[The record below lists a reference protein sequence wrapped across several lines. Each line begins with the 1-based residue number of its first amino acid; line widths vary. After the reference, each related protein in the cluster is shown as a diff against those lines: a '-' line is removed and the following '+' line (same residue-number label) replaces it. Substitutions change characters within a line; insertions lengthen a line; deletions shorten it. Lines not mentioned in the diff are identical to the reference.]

1 MKCKYCNSELRRGAK
16 FCSNCGKE
24 VADIIHKEETVL
36 QEKEAIKE
44 FEKPQNVVMSATQN
58 VNCPIAEPQSDNV
71 ADTLEPYES
80 EHSSKKWMW
89 ILGIVLILAVAG
101 GGWYFFG
108 GERFGNGA
116 MTPIEKDV
124 DSIAEVE
131 ASGSE
136 SSPKLNFIKNMYNNF
151 YEPYNAK
158 RFDEKTLSKYFTKK
172 AMTKFYVEDEYSE
185 GEFYY
190 DTDFLL
196 TGVIGGKGDYG
207 DKVISRTIVP
217 EREDWFLVTNIW
229 DVVQTP
235 LKVHLQVELIDGA
248 YKIVDLS
255 EDSSETSDSE
265 ITTVEP
271 VPVISIADILG
282 TNGKISL
289 LVKSHGFKEQT
300 YISGRGAECH
310 YYYKNCVIED
320 DNPVPVDKN
329 TAVCIDCTYGI
340 DGEET
345 IIEVYN
351 YNAYKQLVDEVIKLS
366 KGKNGDDY
374 ILQWAN
380 NQNIS
385 VRLYDKGEEYGGSI
399 IIIEP
404 Q

>member
-58 VNCPIAEPQSDNV
+58 VDCPIAEPQSDNV

-80 EHSSKKWMW
+80 EHSSKKWLW

-116 MTPIEKDV
+116 MTPIEEDV

-131 ASGSE
+131 TSGSE
-136 SSPKLNFIKNMYNNF
+136 SSPKLNFIKNMYKNF

-185 GEFYY
+185 GELYY

-255 EDSSETSDSE
+255 EDSSETSASE